1 MNLVRNAMEAMSE
14 APRRDLL
21 VATAALA
28 PGRIEIAVADTGPG
42 IAPEVRDRLFSPFVT
57 TKPGG
62 MGVGL
67 AISRAVVEEHGGE
80 LRCAPN
86 PGGGSVFRV
95 ILPVDPRTLR
105 HAEERCHVA

>member
-1 MNLVRNAMEAMSE
+1 MGE

-21 VATAALA
+21 VTTGAVA
-28 PGRIEIAVADTGPG
+28 PGCVEIAVADTGPG

-67 AISRAVVEEHGGE
+67 AISRAVVEEHGGA
-80 LRCAPN
+80 LRCTPN

-95 ILPVDPRTLR
+95 LLPLIPRAMPD
-105 HAEERCHVA
+105 AEERRHAA